1 MVELLIAVLI
11 LLGIGYGIFAFIR
24 AIYRKI
30 QGALDE
36 RSFERS
42 EQERVERE
50 RVTTQ
55 SSRQRVQRQVDSSER
70 VYLPEDSSERVYL
83 PEDSYDVDRE
93 RQAQHLR
100 EQQAIEKRQIAEHEA
115 EMARIQRE
123 ADERL
128 LERELAAQGG
138 GLESD
143 LERRAIYDAQRRK
156 YKLKHNIREFS
167 GFVSGRYTL
176 TPSQCG
182 ELWSNRPD
190 SDKCR
195 NVTGVYILHNETQDR
210 YYVGQSVK
218 VFNRLTQHFSGK
230 NGNMDVL
237 MDYLRGDHWNIHIIR
252 LRDTTYDNLDD
263 LERNTIAL
271 YDAFESGYNAT
282 RGNGNWVATGDLRRE
297 VLPNTDQYFAK
308 VAPATQAQRSDARLK
323 MAPAA
328 QAQKPATQVQRP
340 AAEVQR
346 PAAQAQKPAARPVP
360 QRQQQ
365 TSPPIDRQ
373 RRVRRSTRS
382 TRKTTNAA

>member
-1 MVELLIAVLI
+1 MIEFLIVVVI
-11 LLGIGYGIFAFIR
+11 LLAIAYGIFVFIR

-30 QGALDE
+30 GDALDE
-36 RSFERS
+36 RSLARS
-42 EQERVERE
+42 EQERADRDEVS
-50 RVTTQ
+50 TQ
-55 SSRQRVQRQVDSSER
+55 SSKQRVQRKVDSSDK
-70 VYLPEDSSERVYL
+70 VYLPEDSF
-83 PEDSYDVDRE
+83 DVDRE
-93 RQAQHLR
+93 RQAQSLR

-128 LERELAAQGG
+128 LERESATQSG

-143 LERRAIYDAQRRK
+143 LERRAIHDQQRRK
-156 YKLKHNIREFS
+156 YKLKHNVREF
-167 GFVSGRYTL
+167 GAFVSGRYTL
-176 TPSQCG
+176 TPSQCKV
-182 ELWSNRPD
+182 LWSDRPD
-190 SDKCR
+190 SNKCR

-218 VFNRLTQHFSGK
+218 VFNRLNQHFDGK

-263 LERNTIAL
+263 LERNAITL

-308 VAPATQAQRSDARLK
+308 VAPAAQAQKSDARLK
-323 MAPAA
+323 TAPA
-328 QAQKPATQVQRP
+328 V
-340 AAEVQR
+340 
-346 PAAQAQKPAARPVP
+346 QAQKPAARPVQQKQEQ
-360 QRQQQ
+360 QR

-373 RRVRRSTRS
+373 RRVRRSTRTTRS
-382 TRKTTNAA
+382 TRKVTNAA

>member
-1 MVELLIAVLI
+1 MIELLFAVAI
-11 LLGIGYGIFAFIR
+11 LLTIAYGIFAFIR
-24 AIYRKI
+24 AIIRKI
-30 QGALDE
+30 RDVSDE
-36 RSFERS
+36 RSFTRS
-42 EQERVERE
+42 EQERAERE
-50 RVTTQ
+50 RVSTQ
-55 SSRQRVQRQVDSSER
+55 SSRRRVERQV
-70 VYLPEDSSERVYL
+70 DSSERVYL

-128 LERELAAQGG
+128 LERESITQSGG
-138 GLESD
+138 IELE
-143 LERRAIYDAQRRK
+143 LERRTTHDQQRRK

-167 GFVSGRYTL
+167 AFVSGRYTL
-176 TPSQCG
+176 TPSQCKM
-182 ELWSNRPD
+182 LWSDRLD

-218 VFNRLTQHFSGK
+218 VFNRLTQHFDGK
-230 NGNMDVL
+230 NGNTNVF
-237 MDYLRGDHWNIHIIR
+237 MDYLRGDHWNIQIIR

-263 LERNTIAL
+263 LERNAIAL

-308 VAPATQAQRSDARLK
+308 VAPAAQAQKSDARLK
-323 MAPAA
+323 TAPAA
-328 QAQKPATQVQRP
+328 QAQKPATQVQ
-340 AAEVQR
+340 
-346 PAAQAQKPAARPVP
+346 KPAARPKTVP
-360 QRQQQ
+360 AAQVQKPATRPVQQKQEQQR

-373 RRVRRSTRS
+373 RRSTRSTRS

>member
-11 LLGIGYGIFAFIR
+11 LFGIGYVIFAFIR

-30 QGALDE
+30 RDVSDE
-36 RSFERS
+36 RSFTRS
-42 EQERVERE
+42 EQERAERE
-50 RVTTQ
+50 RVSTQ
-55 SSRQRVQRQVDSSER
+55 SSRQRVQRQVDPSDR
-70 VYLPEDSSERVYL
+70 VYLPEDSF
-83 PEDSYDVDRE
+83 DADRE
-93 RQAQHLR
+93 RQVQHLR

-115 EMARIQRE
+115 ELARIQRE

-128 LERELAAQGG
+128 RERELATQNG

-143 LERRAIYDAQRRK
+143 LERRAIHDQERRK
-156 YKLKHNIREFS
+156 YKLRHNIREFS

-182 ELWSNRPD
+182 ALWSNRPD

-218 VFNRLTQHFSGK
+218 VFNRLTQHFDGK
-230 NGNMDVL
+230 NGNPNVF
-237 MDYLRGDHWNIHIIR
+237 MDYLRGDHWNIQIIR

-263 LERNTIAL
+263 LERNAITL

-282 RGNGNWVATGDLRRE
+282 RGNGNWVTMGDLRRE

-308 VAPATQAQRSDARLK
+308 VAPAAQAQKSDARLK
-323 MAPAA
+323 TAPAA
-328 QAQKPATQVQRP
+328 QAQKPATQAQKP
-340 AAEVQR
+340 AARPKTV
-346 PAAQAQKPAARPVP
+346 PAAQAQKPVTRPVQQKQER
-360 QRQQQ
+360 QR

-373 RRVRRSTRS
+373 RRARRSTRS

>member
-1 MVELLIAVLI
+1 MVELLFAVAI
-11 LLGIGYGIFAFIR
+11 LLTIAYGIFAFIR

-42 EQERVERE
+42 ERE
-50 RVTTQ
+50 RADRDAVSTQ
-55 SSRQRVQRQVDSSER
+55 SSRRRVERQVDSSER

-83 PEDSYDVDRE
+83 PEDSFDAERERE
-93 RQAQHLR
+93 RQAQSLR

-128 LERELAAQGG
+128 LEREMAAQNGG

-143 LERRAIYDAQRRK
+143 LERRAIHDQERRK

-308 VAPATQAQRSDARLK
+308 VAPAAQAQKSDARLK

-328 QAQKPATQVQRP
+328 QAQRP
-340 AAEVQR
+340 AK
-346 PAAQAQKPAARPVP
+346 QAQKPAARPVP
-360 QRQQQ
+360 QKQQQ

>member
-11 LLGIGYGIFAFIR
+11 LLGIAYGIFAFIR

-30 QGALDE
+30 RDVSDE
-36 RSFERS
+36 RSFARS
-42 EQERVERE
+42 EQERAERDA
-50 RVTTQ
+50 VSTQ
-55 SSRQRVQRQVDSSER
+55 SSRRRVQRQVDSS
-70 VYLPEDSSERVYL
+70 DRVYL
-83 PEDSYDVDRE
+83 PEDSYDADRE
-93 RQAQHLR
+93 RQAQSLR

-128 LERELAAQGG
+128 LERELATQNG

-143 LERRAIYDAQRRK
+143 LERRAMHDQERRK

-167 GFVSGRYTL
+167 AFVSGRYTL

-182 ELWSNRPD
+182 ALWSNRPE

-282 RGNGNWVATGDLRRE
+282 RGNGNWVTPGDLRRE

-308 VAPATQAQRSDARLK
+308 T
-323 MAPAA
+323 APAA
-328 QAQKPATQVQRP
+328 QAQKPVARLKTASAV
-340 AAEVQR
+340 
-346 PAAQAQKPAARPVP
+346 QAQKPVARPVQQKQEQ
-360 QRQQQ
+360 QR

-373 RRVRRSTRS
+373 RRVRRSTR
-382 TRKTTNAA
+382 KTTNAA

>member
-50 RVTTQ
+50 RVSTQ
-55 SSRQRVQRQVDSSER
+55 SSRRRVERQV
-70 VYLPEDSSERVYL
+70 DSSERVYL

-93 RQAQHLR
+93 RHAQNMRALH
-100 EQQAIEKRQIAEHEA
+100 ETEKRQIAEHEA

-128 LERELAAQGG
+128 LERESVAQNG

-143 LERRAIYDAQRRK
+143 LERRAIHDAGRRK

-308 VAPATQAQRSDARLK
+308 VAPAAQAQKSDARLK

-328 QAQKPATQVQRP
+328 QVQRP
-340 AAEVQR
+340 AT
-346 PAAQAQKPAARPVP
+346 QAQKPVTQTQRPAARPVP
-360 QRQQQ
+360 QKQQR

-373 RRVRRSTRS
+373 RRSTRSTRS

>member
-1 MVELLIAVLI
+1 MIELLIGVLV
-11 LLGIGYGIFAFIR
+11 LLAIGYVIFAFIR

-30 QGALDE
+30 QDALDE
-36 RSFERS
+36 RSLARF
-42 EQERVERE
+42 ERE
-50 RVTTQ
+50 RADRDEVSTET
-55 SSRQRVQRQVDSSER
+55 SRRRVKRQVDSSDR
-70 VYLPEDSSERVYL
+70 DYSPEDSSSSERK
-83 PEDSYDVDRE
+83 
-93 RQAQHLR
+93 RQAQRLR

-128 LERELAAQGG
+128 LERGLAAQGG

-143 LERRAIYDAQRRK
+143 LERRAIHDAERRK

-237 MDYLRGDHWNIHIIR
+237 MDYLRGDHWTIHIIR

-328 QAQKPATQVQRP
+328 QVQKPV
-340 AAEVQR
+340 V
-346 PAAQAQKPAARPVP
+346 RPV
-360 QRQQQ
+360 QQKQ
-365 TSPPIDRQ
+365 ERTSPSIDRQ
-373 RRVRRSTRS
+373 RPVRRSTRS
-382 TRKTTNAA
+382 TRTTRKTTNAA